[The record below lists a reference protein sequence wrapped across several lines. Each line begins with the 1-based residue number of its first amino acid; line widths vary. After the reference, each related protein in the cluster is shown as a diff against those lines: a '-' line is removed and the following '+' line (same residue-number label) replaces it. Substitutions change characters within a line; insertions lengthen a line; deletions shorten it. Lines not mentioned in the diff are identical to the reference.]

1 MRQTSVLCNNVF
13 YLLKKMYTL
22 FRCIA
27 FAELLVVF
35 IIEIMFFAAFLANVI
50 FIVCTNK
57 NVYLIFEVVE

>member
-1 MRQTSVLCNNVF
+1 MF
-13 YLLKKMYTL
+13 TL

>member
-1 MRQTSVLCNNVF
+1 
-13 YLLKKMYTL
+13 MYTL
-22 FRCIA
+22 FKSIA